1 MIALRD
7 FAYAARDG
15 QRVEVKQGQAV
26 DPAQL
31 AAARCDV
38 EKLAR
43 VKFVGQEMVVVAA
56 PKRRG
61 RPPKARKE

>member
-26 DPAQL
+26 DPARL
-31 AAARCDV
+31 AEARCDV

-43 VKFVGQEMVVVAA
+43 VKFVGQETVVVA

>member
-26 DPAQL
+26 DPSAL
-31 AAARCDV
+31 ASARCDV
-38 EKLAR
+38 EKLVR
-43 VKFVGQEMVVVAA
+43 VKFVGQESVSVA

-61 RPPKARKE
+61 RPPKARKD